1 MASAYL
7 DSSALV
13 KYYHPEVGSA
23 AVLQLVE
30 DATVRC
36 FISRITTTEVQSAF
50 ALKLRTDEIDEL
62 AFDRLWQQFEDD
74 VTQRR
79 FEVIRVLESHY
90 DEAERLIRKYA
101 RWTLRTLDALQLAVA
116 IDLHRRTTLEWFLC
130 SDIRL
135 CRIAQEEG
143 LPVFNPIQP

>member
-1 MASAYL
+1 
-7 DSSALV
+7 
-13 KYYHPEVGSA
+13 
-23 AVLQLVE
+23 
-30 DATVRC
+30 
-36 FISRITTTEVQSAF
+36 
-50 ALKLRTDEIDEL
+50 
-62 AFDRLWQQFEDD
+62 

>member
-36 FISRITTTEVQSAF
+36 FISRLTTTEVQSAF

-62 AFDRLWQQFEDD
+62 AFDRLWQ
-74 VTQRR
+74 
-79 FEVIRVLESHY
+79 
-90 DEAERLIRKYA
+90 
-101 RWTLRTLDALQLAVA
+101 
-116 IDLHRRTTLEWFLC
+116 
-130 SDIRL
+130 
-135 CRIAQEEG
+135 
-143 LPVFNPIQP
+143 